1 MEAGLRERQLADL
14 KPKRNLARTKLME
27 HAASCTMSDSLAA
40 TDGATRE
47 EQLKGSRL
55 ILTLKE
61 MLLFLGC

>member
-1 MEAGLRERQLADL
+1 MEAGLQEHHLADL

-27 HAASCTMSDSLAA
+27 HAASCTMSLAA

>member
-1 MEAGLRERQLADL
+1 L
-14 KPKRNLARTKLME
+14 KPKRNLARIKLME
-27 HAASCTMSDSLAA
+27 HAASCTMSLAA